1 MAGHLG
7 VETPGDPATP
17 PSPRRRR
24 VLRRRG
30 LKKSTS
36 GDRAQLKVLQNKGF
50 GEIMSRFPR
59 KIVARSKNCAHFS
72 ILREG
77 DRPDTARGAFSPA
90 KPVKNRPLPGSTTSA
105 ATSSWQRTQARGR
118 AGRELTSGA
127 ECTHSRR
134 NPEIL
139 PKVSQAVAEYV
150 STVEQSTADQ
160 KHRRCMIT
168 GTFTTDEE
176 LLELVAAVHPELPN
190 TAQFAL

>member
-7 VETPGDPATP
+7 VETPGDPPTP

-59 KIVARSKNCAHFS
+59 KIVGRSKNCAHFS

-77 DRPDTARGAFSPA
+77 DRPDIARGAFSPA

-105 ATSSWQRTQARGR
+105 ATSLRTRIDLRSRIPIHVVIQKFFQKSPKLTQNLYPLSSR
-118 AGRELTSGA
+118 AYATQERQL
-127 ECTHSRR
+127 R
-134 NPEIL
+134 NLRSFL
-139 PKVSQAVAEYV
+139 P
-150 STVEQSTADQ
+150 
-160 KHRRCMIT
+160 
-168 GTFTTDEE
+168 
-176 LLELVAAVHPELPN
+176 L
-190 TAQFAL
+190 